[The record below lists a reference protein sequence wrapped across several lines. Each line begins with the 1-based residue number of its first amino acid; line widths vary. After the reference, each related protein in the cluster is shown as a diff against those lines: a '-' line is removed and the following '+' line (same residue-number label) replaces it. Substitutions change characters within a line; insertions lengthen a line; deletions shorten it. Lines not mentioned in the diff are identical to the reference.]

1 MFPIRA
7 NMIMLIFSYYVKP
20 MWRVNCLKAS
30 GAQQELEEAYGDD
43 ERNTVAY
50 TQLLVDAQTGEIIS
64 QSDAADRIDVSR
76 ICIVGRRKKVKNRL
90 KRGRNA
96 PAFAVLERKME
107 KSGRKKREGFVIRTS
122 SLRHA
127 CGVFH
132 RMNPSQ
138 TATISNVSLSGRLHP
153 HAAETYTQ
161 RLPHRGSL
169 TEGVKKDRHQAVGQ
183 YITERRE
190 CERRFPAN
198 RAARGIRRGKDP
210 PPASESGGR

>member
-1 MFPIRA
+1 
-7 NMIMLIFSYYVKP
+7 MLP
-20 MWRVNCLKAS
+20 LLLCLK
-30 GAQQELEEAYGDD
+30 E
-43 ERNTVAY
+43 
-50 TQLLVDAQTGEIIS
+50 
-64 QSDAADRIDVSR
+64 
-76 ICIVGRRKKVKNRL
+76 KWKNR
-90 KRGRNA
+90 
-96 PAFAVLERKME
+96 EE
-107 KSGRKKREGFVIRTS
+107 KEGGIRYKDE
-122 SLRHA
+122 LH
-127 CGVFH
+127 
-132 RMNPSQ
+132 PSQ

-210 PPASESGGR
+210 PPASESGER